1 MNRLLALL
9 SLLTLGVLVGC
20 GPKEPEAP
28 AVPEKSVAEQ
38 RRENW
43 FGAKLA
49 AEPGITWRESGLGIK
64 VLKEGE
70 GALIQR
76 MDKVRVHYVGRLI
89 DGTEFDSSLARG
101 KPNDFRVADLI
112 NGWAA
117 AMTTMRPGG
126 KALFYIPPHLGYGG
140 LRAGKI
146 PPNSAIIF
154 EVDVLAVNPE
164 K

>member
-1 MNRLLALL
+1 MKRVSAALSVVALLAL
-9 SLLTLGVLVGC
+9 VAC
-20 GPKEPEAP
+20 APKEPEQP

-43 FGAKLA
+43 FGVKLA
-49 AEPGITWRESGLGIK
+49 TEPGIAWRETGLGIK
-64 VLKEGE
+64 MLKEGE
-70 GALIQR
+70 GPLITR

-101 KPNDFRVADLI
+101 KPNDFRVAELI
-112 NGWAA
+112 NGWAS

-126 KALFYIPPHLGYGG
+126 KAVFYIPPHLGYGG

-146 PPNSAIIF
+146 PPNSALIF
-154 EVDVLAVNPE
+154 EVEVLAVNPAN
-164 K
+164 

>member
-1 MNRLLALL
+1 MKRVFAVLSAVAVLAL
-9 SLLTLGVLVGC
+9 VAC
-20 GPKEPEAP
+20 APQEPEKP

-38 RRENW
+38 RRESW
-43 FGAKLA
+43 FGPKLA
-49 AEPGITWRESGLGIK
+49 TEPGIAWRESGLGIK

-76 MDKVRVHYVGRLI
+76 MDKVRVHYVGRLV

-101 KPNDFRVADLI
+101 KPNDFRVAELI

-126 KALFYIPPHLGYGG
+126 KAVFFIPPHLGYGG

-146 PPNSAIIF
+146 PPNSALIF
-154 EVDVLAVNPE
+154 EVEVLAVNPAN
-164 K
+164 